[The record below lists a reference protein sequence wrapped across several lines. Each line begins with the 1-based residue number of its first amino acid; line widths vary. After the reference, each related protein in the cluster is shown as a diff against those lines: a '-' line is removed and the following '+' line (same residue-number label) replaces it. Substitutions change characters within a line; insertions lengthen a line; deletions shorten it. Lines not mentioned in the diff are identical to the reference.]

1 MLCAGG
7 KEESMRVVGWLLVLL
22 VMSGVVR
29 AAAPE
34 SESGLAMPQTL
45 EQARLQRGQ
54 AESMRAEAERRYAA
68 EQNLCYGKFLVN
80 HCLAAAR
87 TRYTETMVEARRLAQ
102 SARDFEREARRE
114 ELEAKETQ
122 RLADQRSDQSAL
134 SGHTARLRVLGQ
146 CNWQNSPAWSWPR
159 LTSVLR
165 QHSGSDNPPACRSSH
180 DPGSVN
186 GGRPSALQMSDSVR
200 F

>member
-1 MLCAGG
+1 
-7 KEESMRVVGWLLVLL
+7 MRVVSWLLVLL

-122 RLADQRSDQSAL
+122 RLADQQQREAEQSERGERYRAEEAAKAAERERK
-134 SGHTARLRVLGQ
+134 GADKTRKAAEGRQKTAAEQARRQAKLEKRAREEAEREAKRT
-146 CNWQNSPAWSWPR
+146 SSTPDDKPAAA
-159 LTSVLR
+159 TSE
-165 QHSGSDNPPACRSSH
+165 
-180 DPGSVN
+180 
-186 GGRPSALQMSDSVR
+186 
-200 F
+200 